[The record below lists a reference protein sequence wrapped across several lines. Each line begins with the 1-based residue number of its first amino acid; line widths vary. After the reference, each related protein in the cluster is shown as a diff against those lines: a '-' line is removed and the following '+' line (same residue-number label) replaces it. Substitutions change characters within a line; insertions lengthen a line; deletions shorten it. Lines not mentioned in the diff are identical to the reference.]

1 MATSIISTAIAVA
14 VLWVAYRVLFIN
26 SNRLVFNRAFLITA
40 LGFSL
45 ILPAAGLMIG
55 GSSPQIVSYRQSL
68 FSGIMLDEVVI
79 TAEGVIVNTPV
90 EMTAQEET
98 AAPVV
103 ATVNSF
109 NIWKYLW
116 IIYLIGVGV
125 MGMVFLFKLGK
136 ILFIIVSSPK
146 KKMPGYTAVFTGKE
160 HGSYS
165 FFSYAFFP
173 NENVNAEIVRHEMSH
188 IAHHH
193 SIDILFVELMMII
206 QWFNP
211 FIYLYKR
218 ELQSI
223 HEYMADRDVVATG
236 IDKQN
241 YMMLILQQCTAV
253 DFSNMSNNFSFLLTK
268 KRIKMITQSKKAK
281 GVVIKALL
289 TLPLFALLLF
299 ANCKSNGQN
308 KVSAEKA
315 EIAETTTDNE
325 KLTTIKIGEESYV
338 SFADPMEISL
348 DGKDYTLDIN
358 SVKNEKTFK
367 LGDHKVVAKNNHDER
382 HSYTLTVDGKPFD
395 LNYITRMLFE
405 DSDEA
410 TDDSEF
416 IIDDTEFDKSDIELG
431 AVEVMPGYP
440 GGINAM
446 YDFIQKNLKYP
457 ESAKDKGIEGRV
469 FISFVVEKD
478 GSISNVNVLRGVCEE
493 LDAEAVKVV
502 KAMPKWTPGMNNGK
516 AVRVQYTLPIV
527 FKLSGD
533 STTTALS
540 GTKWEGR
547 GEGIGNDTAEGM
559 KFVMDMTM
567 DFYNNND
574 GLFVMKLMAQD
585 QDGKTTPQTVFE
597 NVGLDFTYSYD
608 GKSAGSIQPKNT
620 DGSTLGGEDQQPYS
634 FVMQDGK
641 IIVSFY
647 DFKDD
652 CGIEKITFNRK

>member
-1 MATSIISTAIAVA
+1 MALNIISIAIALA
-14 VLWVAYRVLFIN
+14 LLWAAYRVLFIN
-26 SNRLVFNRAFLITA
+26 SNRLTFNRAFLIIA

-45 ILPAAGLMIG
+45 ILPAAGIMIG
-55 GSSPQIVSYRQSL
+55 RSTPQIVSYKQSL

-79 TAEGVIVNTPV
+79 TAEGVAISTPADNV
-90 EMTAQEET
+90 AEES

-103 ATVNSF
+103 AKNRRTF
-109 NIWKYLW
+109 D
-116 IIYLIGVGV
+116 LIGL
-125 MGMVFLFKLGK
+125 MGLIWLIGAIGAALVFLFKLGK
-136 ILFIIVSSPK
+136 IVFIIIKSPK
-146 KKMPGYTAVFTGKE
+146 KRMPGYTAVFTGKE

-165 FFSYAFFP
+165 FFNYAFFP

-188 IAHHH
+188 IEHHH

-218 ELQSI
+218 ELQSL

-299 ANCKSNGQN
+299 ANCQSNGQE
-308 KVSAEKA
+308 KVSAEKGEA
-315 EIAETTTDNE
+315 TTENE
-325 KLTTIKIGEESYV
+325 KLTTIKLADESFV

-382 HSYTLTVDGKPFD
+382 HSYSLTIDGQPFD
-395 LNYITRMLFE
+395 LKYITQMLFD

-410 TDDSEF
+410 ADDSEVYTGVV
-416 IIDDTEFDKSDIELG
+416 D
-431 AVEVMPGYP
+431 VMPEYP

-446 YDFIQKNLKYP
+446 FDFIQKNVKYP
-457 ESAKDKGIEGRV
+457 ESAKDKGIEGKV
-469 FISFVVEKD
+469 YVQFVVEKD
-478 GSISNVNVLRGVCEE
+478 GNISDINILRGVSK
-493 LDAEAVKVV
+493 DIDDEAVRVIKS
-502 KAMPKWTPGMNNGK
+502 MPKWKPGIQNGK
-516 AVRVQYTLPIV
+516 PVRVQYTLP
-527 FKLSGD
+527 FKFQLTGNEN
-533 STTTALS
+533 TTDALS
-540 GTKWEGR
+540 GTKWEGK
-547 GEGIGNDTAEGM
+547 GEGTKDGM
-559 KFVMDMTM
+559 KFVMEMTM

-574 GLFVMKLMAQD
+574 GLFVMKLTAQD
-585 QDGKTTPQTVFE
+585 IASNTPPQVAFE
-597 NVGLDFTYSYD
+597 DVGLDFKYVYDEAQKAGVIAPKNPDGSDLGDEPARPYSYIV
-608 GKSAGSIQPKNT
+608 K
-620 DGSTLGGEDQQPYS
+620 
-634 FVMQDGK
+634 DGK
-641 IIVSFY
+641 IIVAFY
-647 DFKDD
+647 DFKEDI
-652 CGIEKITFNRK
+652 GIEKITFVKK

>member
-1 MATSIISTAIAVA
+1 MATSIISIAIAIA
-14 VLWVAYRVLFIN
+14 LLWIAYRVLFIN
-26 SNRLVFNRAFLITA
+26 SNRLVFNRAFLIIA

-45 ILPAAGLMIG
+45 ILPAAGIMIG

-68 FSGIMLDEVVI
+68 FQGIMLDEVVI
-79 TAEGVIVNTPV
+79 TAEGVTISTQSDVKADN
-90 EMTAQEET
+90 EG

-103 ATVNSF
+103 ASNKRSF
-109 NIWKYLW
+109 DIIGLMGLIW
-116 IIYLIGVGV
+116 LIGAIGATF
-125 MGMVFLFKLGK
+125 VFLFKLGK
-136 ILFIIVSSPK
+136 IVFIIIKSPK

-165 FFSYAFFP
+165 FFNYAFFP
-173 NENVNAEIVRHEMSH
+173 NENVNPEIVRHEMSH

-193 SIDILFVELMMII
+193 SADILFVELMMII

-218 ELQSI
+218 ELQSL

-299 ANCKSNGQN
+299 ANCQSNGQN
-308 KVSAEKA
+308 KVSADKISENSAEK
-315 EIAETTTDNE
+315 ES
-325 KLTTIKIGEESYV
+325 LTTIKLGEESFI
-338 SFADPMEISL
+338 SFADPMEINL
-348 DGKDYTLDIN
+348 DGTDYTLDIN

-382 HSYTLTVDGKPFD
+382 NSYTVTIDGKPFD
-395 LNYITRMLFE
+395 LNYITQMLFD

-410 TDDSEF
+410 TGDSEVY
-416 IIDDTEFDKSDIELG
+416 TG
-431 AVEVMPGYP
+431 AVEVLPEYP

-457 ESAKDKGIEGRV
+457 ESAKEKGIEGRV
-469 FISFVVEKD
+469 FIQFVVEKD
-478 GSISNVNVLRGVCEE
+478 GSLSSFQVLRGVSDDI
-493 LDAEAVKVV
+493 DAEAIRVL
-502 KAMPKWTPGMNNGK
+502 KAMPKWKPGMNNGEP
-516 AVRVQYTLPIV
+516 VRVQYTMP
-527 FKLSGD
+527 FKFQLTANEN
-533 STTTALS
+533 TTDALS
-540 GTKWEGR
+540 GTKWEGK
-547 GEGIGNDTAEGM
+547 GEGTKDGM
-559 KFVMDMTM
+559 KFVMEMTM

-574 GLFVMKLMAQD
+574 GLFVMKLTAQD
-585 QDGKTTPQTVFE
+585 IASNTPPQVAFE
-597 NVGLDFTYSYD
+597 DVGLDFKYVYDEATKAGVIAPKNPDGSDLGDEPARPYSYIV
-608 GKSAGSIQPKNT
+608 K
-620 DGSTLGGEDQQPYS
+620 
-634 FVMQDGK
+634 DGK
-641 IIVSFY
+641 IIVAFY
-647 DFKDD
+647 DFKEDI
-652 CGIEKITFNRK
+652 GIEKITFVKK

>member
-1 MATSIISTAIAVA
+1 MATSIISIAIAVA

-26 SNRLVFNRAFLITA
+26 SNRLIFNRTFLIVA

-45 ILPAAGLMIG
+45 ILPAAGVYIG
-55 GSSPQIVSYRQSL
+55 RSTPQIASYRQSL
-68 FSGIMLDEVVI
+68 FHGIMLDEVVI
-79 TAEGVIVNTPV
+79 TAEGVTISTPV
-90 EMTAQEET
+90 ETPAGDAMAV
-98 AAPVV
+98 APVQ
-103 ATVNSF
+103 ASSQKF
-109 NIWKYLW
+109 NLWHYIWVV
-116 IIYLIGVGV
+116 YLIGVGV
-125 MGMVFLFKLGK
+125 MALLFLIKLAR
-136 ILFIIVSSPK
+136 IAIVIIRSPK
-146 KKMPGYTAVFTGKE
+146 KRMPGYTAVFTGKE

-165 FFSYAFFP
+165 FFNYAFFP
-173 NENVNAEIVRHEMSH
+173 NENVNSDIVRHEMSH

-193 SIDILFVELMMII
+193 SADILFVELMMII

-211 FIYLYKR
+211 FIYMYKR
-218 ELQSI
+218 ELQSL

-308 KVSAEKA
+308 QASV
-315 EIAETTTDNE
+315 ETPAKDAVENE
-325 KLTTIKIGEESYV
+325 SRTIIKLGEDSFV
-338 SFADPMEISL
+338 SFADPMEINL
-348 DGKDYTLDIN
+348 DGIDYTLDIN

-382 HSYTLTVDGKPFD
+382 NSYTVTVDGEPFD
-395 LNYITRMLFE
+395 LKYIVNMIF
-405 DSDEA
+405 DE
-410 TDDSEF
+410 TDESG
-416 IIDDTEFDKSDIELG
+416 DDDEVYG
-431 AVEVMPGYP
+431 AVDVMPEYF
-440 GGINAM
+440 GGVNAM
-446 YDFIQKNLKYP
+446 FDFIQKNVKYP
-457 ESAKDKGIEGRV
+457 ESAKKKGIEGRV
-469 FISFVVEKD
+469 FVQFVVEKD
-478 GSISNVNVLRGVCEE
+478 GNLSSFQVLRGVNDE
-493 LDAEAVKVV
+493 LNDEAIRVLKM
-502 KAMPKWTPGMNNGK
+502 MPKWKPGMKDGK
-516 AVRVQYTLPIV
+516 PVRVQYTMP
-527 FKLSGD
+527 FKFQLSGNEN
-533 STTTALS
+533 TLTALS

-574 GLFVMKLMAQD
+574 GLFVMKLMTQD
-585 QDGKTTPQTVFE
+585 KDGKMTPQTVFE
-597 NVGLDFTYSYD
+597 NVGLDFTYSFD

-620 DGSTLGGEDQQPYS
+620 DGSTLGGEDQLPYS

-641 IIVSFY
+641 IIVNFY
-647 DFKDD
+647 DLKDD
-652 CGIEKITFNRK
+652 CGIEKITFVKK

>member
-1 MATSIISTAIAVA
+1 MALNIISIAIAIA
-14 VLWVAYRVLFIN
+14 LLWAAYRLLFIN
-26 SNRLVFNRAFLITA
+26 SNRLIFNRAFLIIA

-45 ILPAAGLMIG
+45 ILPAAGFYIG
-55 GSSPQIVSYRQSL
+55 RSTPQIVSYRQSL
-68 FSGIMLDEVVI
+68 FQGIMLDEVVI
-79 TAEGVIVNTPV
+79 TAEGVAISTPADAGADN
-90 EMTAQEET
+90 ES

-103 ATVNSF
+103 AKKTAPVSLIRPIGL
-109 NIWKYLW
+109 IW
-116 IIYLIGVGV
+116 LIGAIGAAL
-125 MGMVFLFKLGK
+125 VFLFKLGK
-136 ILFIIVSSPK
+136 IIYIIIRSPK

-165 FFSYAFFP
+165 FFNYAFFP
-173 NENVNAEIVRHEMSH
+173 DENVSEEIVRHEMSH

-193 SIDILFVELMMII
+193 SADILFVELMMII

-218 ELQSI
+218 ELQSL

-299 ANCKSNGQN
+299 ANCKSNG
-308 KVSAEKA
+308 
-315 EIAETTTDNE
+315 NE
-325 KLTTIKIGEESYV
+325 KP
-338 SFADPMEISL
+338 AD
-348 DGKDYTLDIN
+348 KKA
-358 SVKNEKTFK
+358 V
-367 LGDHKVVAKNNHDER
+367 
-382 HSYTLTVDGKPFD
+382 
-395 LNYITRMLFE
+395 
-405 DSDEA
+405 EA
-410 TDDSEF
+410 TETVETQAVETVVNDDSEVY
-416 IIDDTEFDKSDIELG
+416 G
-431 AVEVMPGYP
+431 AVEVFPEYP
-440 GGINAM
+440 GGTTAM
-446 YDFIQKNLKYP
+446 FEFIQKNLKYP
-457 ESAKDKGIEGRV
+457 ESAKEKGLEGRV
-469 FISFVVEKD
+469 FIGFVVEKD
-478 GSISNVNVLRGVCEE
+478 GSLSSFQVLRGVCDEI
-493 LDAEAVKVV
+493 DAEAVRVLKM
-502 KAMPKWTPGMNNGK
+502 MPKWKPGMNNGEP
-516 AVRVQYTLPIV
+516 VRVQYTMP
-527 FKLSGD
+527 FKFQLTGNEN
-533 STTTALS
+533 TMTALS
-540 GTKWEGR
+540 GTHWMGSGTGYKDGS
-547 GEGIGNDTAEGM
+547 

-597 NVGLDFTYSYD
+597 DVGLDFTYSFD

-634 FVMQDGK
+634 FVMKDGK

-647 DFKDD
+647 DFKEDI
-652 CGIEKITFNRK
+652 GIETITFVKK

>member
-1 MATSIISTAIAVA
+1 MATSIISIAIAVA

-26 SNRLVFNRAFLITA
+26 SNRLVFNRTFLIVA

-45 ILPAAGLMIG
+45 ILPAAGVYIG
-55 GSSPQIVSYRQSL
+55 RSTPQIVSYRQSL
-68 FSGIMLDEVVI
+68 FQGIMLDEVVI
-79 TAEGVIVNTPV
+79 TAEGVTISTPV
-90 EMTAQEET
+90 ETPAGDAMAV
-98 AAPVV
+98 APVQ
-103 ATVNSF
+103 ASSQKF
-109 NIWKYLW
+109 NLWHYIWVV
-116 IIYLIGVGV
+116 YLIGVGV

-165 FFSYAFFP
+165 FFNYAFFP
-173 NENVNAEIVRHEMSH
+173 NENVNSDIVRHEMSH

-193 SIDILFVELMMII
+193 SADILFVELMMII

-211 FIYLYKR
+211 FIYMYKR
-218 ELQSI
+218 ELQSL

-299 ANCKSNGQN
+299 ANCKSNENDKSSDN
-308 KVSAEKA
+308 KTGAATENVEATK
-315 EIAETTTDNE
+315 TV
-325 KLTTIKIGEESYV
+325 GEANTPAV
-338 SFADPMEISL
+338 
-348 DGKDYTLDIN
+348 
-358 SVKNEKTFK
+358 
-367 LGDHKVVAKNNHDER
+367 
-382 HSYTLTVDGKPFD
+382 
-395 LNYITRMLFE
+395 
-405 DSDEA
+405 

-416 IIDDTEFDKSDIELG
+416 IIDDTEFDNSDIELG
-431 AVEVMPGYP
+431 AVEVFPEYP
-440 GGINAM
+440 GGTTAM
-446 YDFIQKNLKYP
+446 FDFIQTNLKYP
-457 ESAKDKGIEGRV
+457 ESAIESNKEGRV
-469 FISFVVEKD
+469 FIGFVVEKD

-597 NVGLDFTYSYD
+597 NVGLDFTYSFD

-620 DGSTLGGEDQQPYS
+620 DGSTLGGEEQQPYS
-634 FVMQDGK
+634 FVMKDGK
-641 IIVSFY
+641 IIVNFY

>member
-1 MATSIISTAIAVA
+1 MALNIISIALSIAI
-14 VLWVAYRVLFIN
+14 LWVAYRLLFIN
-26 SNRLVFNRAFLITA
+26 SNRLVFNRTFLIIA

-45 ILPAAGLMIG
+45 ILPAAGIIIG
-55 GSSPQIVSYRQSL
+55 RSTPQIVSYKQSL

-79 TAEGVIVNTPV
+79 TAEGVAISAQTDNIAAEDMGEALV
-90 EMTAQEET
+90 TAPT
-98 AAPVV
+98 R
-103 ATVNSF
+103 NF
-109 NIWKYLW
+109 NIWHYIW
-116 IIYLIGVGV
+116 IIYIIGAGIAALI
-125 MGMVFLFKLGK
+125 FLIKLGK
-136 ILFIIVSSPK
+136 LLFIIIRSPK

-165 FFSYAFFP
+165 FFNYAFFP
-173 NENVNAEIVRHEMSH
+173 NENVNPEIVRHEMSH

-193 SIDILFVELMMII
+193 SADILFVELMMII

-281 GVVIKALL
+281 GVVIKTLL

-299 ANCKSNGQN
+299 ANCKSNGQE
-308 KVSAEKA
+308 KVSTDK
-315 EIAETTTDNE
+315 AETTTENE
-325 KLTTIKIGEESYV
+325 KLTTIKVGEESYV

-382 HSYTLTVDGKPFD
+382 HSYTITIDDKPFD
-395 LNYITRMLFE
+395 IKYITEMLFE
-405 DSDEA
+405 DSDEE
-410 TDDSEF
+410 TDDSEVYTGVV
-416 IIDDTEFDKSDIELG
+416 D
-431 AVEVMPGYP
+431 VMPEYP
-440 GGINAM
+440 GGMNAM
-446 YDFIQKNLKYP
+446 FDFIQKNVKYP
-457 ESAKDKGIEGRV
+457 ASAKEKGIEGKV
-469 FISFVVEKD
+469 YVQFVVEKD
-478 GSISNVNVLRGVCEE
+478 GSISDINILRGVSK
-493 LDAEAVKVV
+493 DIDSEAVRVI
-502 KAMPKWTPGMNNGK
+502 KAMPKWKPGIQKGK
-516 AVRVQYTLPIV
+516 PVRVQYTMP
-527 FKLSGD
+527 FKFQLSGNEN
-533 STTTALS
+533 TTTALS
-540 GTKWEGR
+540 GTKWIGT
-547 GEGIGNDTAEGM
+547 GIGYQDDM
-559 KFVMDMTM
+559 KFTMDMTM

-574 GLFVMKLMAQD
+574 GLFVMKLASQD
-585 QDGKTTPQTVFE
+585 KAGKIPPQVAFE
-597 NVGLDFTYSYD
+597 NVGLDFTYSFD

-647 DFKDD
+647 DLKDD
-652 CGIEKITFNRK
+652 CGIEKITFVKK

>member
-1 MATSIISTAIAVA
+1 MALNIISIAIAIA

-26 SNRLVFNRAFLITA
+26 SNRLVFNRAFLIIA

-45 ILPAAGLMIG
+45 ILPAAGFYIG
-55 GSSPQIVSYRQSL
+55 RSTPQIVSYRQSL
-68 FSGIMLDEVVI
+68 FSGIMLEEVVI
-79 TAEGVIVNTPV
+79 TSEGVTISTPADV
-90 EMTAQEET
+90 RADNGE

-103 ATVNSF
+103 AKNRRTFDFIGLISL
-109 NIWKYLW
+109 IWLTGAM
-116 IIYLIGVGV
+116 IATLI
-125 MGMVFLFKLGK
+125 FLIKLGK
-136 ILFIIVSSPK
+136 LLFIIIKSPK

-165 FFSYAFFP
+165 FFNYAFFP

-193 SIDILFVELMMII
+193 SADILFVELMMII

-218 ELQSI
+218 ELQSL

-299 ANCKSNGQN
+299 ANCKSNGQD
-308 KVSAEKA
+308 KTSSSEQTVKT
-315 EIAETTTDNE
+315 ETPAATGN
-325 KLTTIKIGEESYV
+325 II
-338 SFADPMEISL
+338 
-348 DGKDYTLDIN
+348 
-358 SVKNEKTFK
+358 TFK
-367 LGDHKVVAKNNHDER
+367 LSDGTYLSVPEPFEINVDGQQYYLDLNSIKNDTTLMLGNHEFYAVKNHDER
-382 HSYTLTVDGKPFD
+382 NSLSVKIDGKDFD
-395 LNYITRMLFE
+395 INFAGGILK
-405 DSDEA
+405 
-410 TDDSEF
+410 DDSK
-416 IIDDTEFDKSDIELG
+416 IYTD
-431 AVEVMPGYP
+431 AVEVAPEYP
-440 GGINAM
+440 GGYNAM
-446 YDFIQKNLKYP
+446 FDFISKNVKYP
-457 ESAKDKGIEGRV
+457 ESAKNQGLEGRV
-469 FISFVVEKD
+469 FVQFVVEKD
-478 GSISNVNVLRGVCEE
+478 GSLSSFQVLRGVSDDI
-493 LDAEAVKVV
+493 DAEAIRVLKM
-502 KAMPKWTPGMNNGK
+502 MPKWKPGMNEGNP
-516 AVRVQYTLPIV
+516 VRVQYVLP
-527 FKLSGD
+527 FKFQLTGNEN
-533 STTTALS
+533 TMTALS

-574 GLFVMKLMAQD
+574 GLFVMKLTTQD
-585 QDGKTTPQTVFE
+585 KDGKLPAQTVFE
-597 NVGLDFTYSYD
+597 DVGLDFTYSFD
-608 GKSAGSIQPKNT
+608 GKSAGSIQPKNP

-641 IIVSFY
+641 IIVNFY

-652 CGIEKITFNRK
+652 CGIEKITFVKK